1 MMKNLSLRRLGAA
14 LLFCA
19 IALVP
24 LARAHDPLQAW
35 ATATV
40 RPDGIE
46 INMVLST
53 YPSQTLIDKE
63 LKRSPLSPENFD
75 TYKAELETTA
85 LGLFEITDGGQPL
98 KATSASTELTEESDI
113 QYHIF
118 FPAPHVGPLHFR
130 ITYLDRI
137 LEGFVTTLFVED
149 QGGQSLAWDE
159 LSTDKDWLDA
169 PLPSAAPAAK
179 KPAAAPAASAPAPA
193 PNSTGT
199 AAAALSAP
207 AATTPPATNASP
219 SPAVAAVTPAS
230 ATVNPALRRGV
241 HILLGLLALGG
252 ALLLLR
258 RRFRSS

>member
-1 MMKNLSLRRLGAA
+1 MKNFSLRRLGAA

-63 LKRSPLSPENFD
+63 LKRPPLSPENFD

-137 LEGFVTTLFVED
+137 LADAKRDKEMGYRDKALKMYPHVCGRCAREFSGKRLSELTVHHRDHNHDNNPQDGSNWELLCLYCHDNEHSRYTDQQYFSEGSTSTPSIAKATHNPFA
-149 QGGQSLAWDE
+149 GLAN
-159 LSTDKDWLDA
+159 LLKKD
-169 PLPSAAPAAK
+169 
-179 KPAAAPAASAPAPA
+179 
-193 PNSTGT
+193 
-199 AAAALSAP
+199 
-207 AATTPPATNASP
+207 
-219 SPAVAAVTPAS
+219 
-230 ATVNPALRRGV
+230 
-241 HILLGLLALGG
+241 
-252 ALLLLR
+252 
-258 RRFRSS
+258 

>member
-1 MMKNLSLRRLGAA
+1 MKLFLRRLGAA
-14 LLFCA
+14 LLLWAF
-19 IALVP
+19 ALVP

-40 RPDGIE
+40 KPDGIE
-46 INMVLST
+46 INVVLSS

-63 LKRSPLSPENFD
+63 LKRPPLSPENFD
-75 TYKAELETTA
+75 TYKSELESTA

-98 KATSASTELTEESDI
+98 KATSATAELTEESDI
-113 QYHIF
+113 QYHILY
-118 FPAPHVGPLHFR
+118 PAPHVGPLHFR

-179 KPAAAPAASAPAPA
+179 KAAAPAATATVAAKGAPSPV
-193 PNSTGT
+193 
-199 AAAALSAP
+199 AAVAP
-207 AATTPPATNASP
+207 AAVPP
-219 SPAVAAVTPAS
+219 
-230 ATVNPALRRGV
+230 NPLLRRGA
-241 HILLGLLALGG
+241 LALLAFLVLGG
-252 ALLLLR
+252 AFLLLR
-258 RRFRSS
+258 RRMRTS